1 MQNAFGQSGNYL
13 RFFFKQKEIEEKKTL
28 YHLRPSTPL
37 HYWSLFCDPLPKY
50 DWYSFLTALFE
61 IYELL
66 ELFASIPREGCRE
79 RMEKVFHLVA
89 THFQFLTTSV
99 LSNWILGV
107 CFHLVHDS
115 DHLMF
120 ISLPC
125 YQVGSGNILAIL
137 PSSLVSGCQSP
148 YISRR
153 EHNLNIRQL
162 SFGYMGVPV
171 MAAAVVVAHSVNWS
185 Q

>member
-1 MQNAFGQSGNYL
+1 MTIRVGRG
-13 RFFFKQKEIEEKKTL
+13 
-28 YHLRPSTPL
+28 STPNGENHL
-37 HYWSLFCDPLPKY
+37 KFPFWLFEYPPKY

-66 ELFASIPREGCRE
+66 GLLASIFREGCRE

-89 THFQFLTTSV
+89 IHFQFLTTSV

-107 CFHLVHDS
+107 CFTFGHDI
-115 DHLMF
+115 DQLMF
-120 ISLPC
+120 ISVPGD
-125 YQVGSGNILAIL
+125 QVESGNILAIL
-137 PSSLVSGCQSP
+137 PTSLISGCQSP

-153 EHNLNIRQL
+153 EHNLDIREL